1 MFIQEPYSCNY
12 KQNTKANTK
21 QKYKNEILLLI
32 SCLYS
37 YCFDQNHVLSHLLL
51 PWLPEI
57 RKWRCKDG
65 GKCGSCHL
73 LENKHKYIGIRS
85 NQDILWQRCWWR
97 SQSISIDAYHSDE
110 MLRTF
115 HFEWWWSLRWA
126 RWWSDYSRLLVIRG
140 NHGSRWMGGGGGGW
154 LGALG
159 QSIWNNLDPFTIM
172 GQYLSRHTLWWW

>member
-65 GKCGSCHL
+65 GKSGPCHP
-73 LENKHKYIGIRS
+73 LENKHKYIRIRS
-85 NQDILWQRCWWR
+85 NQDILWQRRSLCWDVGYDHSPLALMIITVIRCWGL
-97 SQSISIDAYHSDE
+97 SILSDDDHCDE
-110 MLRTF
+110 
-115 HFEWWWSLRWA
+115 HADGQIIQGSWWSG
-126 RWWSDYSRLLVIRG
+126 VI
-140 NHGSRWMGGGGGGW
+140 MAQGGW
-154 LGALG
+154 EVGEGGDWGLWVKA
-159 QSIWNNLDPFTIM
+159 SETIWT
-172 GQYLSRHTLWWW
+172 LSL